1 MRGGRNEGRAKKLV
15 EELNEKFTQLSP
27 IRKGKVLGF
36 TDSQF
41 TEQFGAITDY
51 EPTKQVAV

>member
-1 MRGGRNEGRAKKLV
+1 MKDEQKKLV
-15 EELNEKFTQLSP
+15 EELNEKFIQLSP

-41 TEQFGAITDY
+41 TEQFGAIAEYDLP
-51 EPTKQVAV
+51 EKVAV